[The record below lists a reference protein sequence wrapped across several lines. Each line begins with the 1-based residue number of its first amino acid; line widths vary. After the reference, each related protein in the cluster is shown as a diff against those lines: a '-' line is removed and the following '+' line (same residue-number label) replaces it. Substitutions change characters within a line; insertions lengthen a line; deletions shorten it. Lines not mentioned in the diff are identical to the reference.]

1 MLVLI
6 ILQTL
11 NVEKALFL
19 NLSFPYTGLTIRVIW
34 CHIGYLNIRMMLIGL
49 WRVSLSL
56 TDTRGIMNTLLPE
69 QINEIRELR
78 ANGSSLGYLVQ
89 LFDVSQ
95 YTIRNKT
102 NFVLDSDFTGETILL
117 GTERLNPLSTYKSV
131 RTQLSPSN
139 PNYTQITSLMEA
151 R

>member
-1 MLVLI
+1 MN
-6 ILQTL
+6 ILSS
-11 NVEKALFL
+11 EDIDK
-19 NLSFPYTGLTIRVIW
+19 
-34 CHIGYLNIRMMLIGL
+34 M
-49 WRVSLSL
+49 
-56 TDTRGIMNTLLPE
+56 
-69 QINEIRELR
+69 REMR
-78 ANGSSLGYLVQ
+78 ANGSSVAELVQ

-95 YTIRNKT
+95 YTIRNKIG
-102 NFVLDSDFTGETILL
+102 FVLDSDFTGETILL